1 MDIEIL
7 EMAERMAKFILKN
20 SSPAM
25 ANALRRTLLSDIPKM
40 AIDKVE
46 FHLGP
51 IMYDDKEY
59 ESVTPLYYEIKA
71 HRLGMV
77 PVPTDL
83 DLFVPQSECS
93 CGGEGC
99 PNCTIMYSLNKI
111 GPCTVLSG
119 DLEPLGNPD
128 LRVKDEFIPIVELT
142 DGQAVLIYATAV
154 MGTARKHV
162 KWQVANGVGYKY
174 MPGVEVDPAR
184 AGDDDVVE
192 CAALCPKKVF
202 EVEDG
207 KLVAYYDAQKIRRDV
222 DFTDF
227 ADETSAEDWYWA
239 TEQDYVSG
247 ALGVPADVAAAFI
260 AAARERFHLV
270 FCRRGV
276 HRRRPRALSPRF
288 LRGRRRRSGARSRA
302 QRPPT
307 RHPLT
312 FFSEGKK

>member
-1 MDIEIL
+1 MDIEII
-7 EMAERMAKFILKN
+7 EMAERKAKFILKN

-59 ESVTPLYYEIKA
+59 ESVTPLFDEIIA

-83 DLFVPQSECS
+83 QLFVPQDQCT

-154 MGTARKHV
+154 MGTAKKHV

-174 MPGVEVDPAR
+174 LPIIEVDPEHA
-184 AGDDDVVE
+184 ADEAVVE
-192 CAALCPKKVF
+192 CAGVCPKHVF
-202 EVEDG
+202 AVEDG
-207 KLVAYYDAQKIRRDV
+207 KLVVKNPLDCTLCKACTDHAGERGGVTVKGDDHNFFFKFETDGSLTAQQTLDKALEIL
-222 DFTDF
+222 
-227 ADETSAEDWYWA
+227 ADEAHE
-239 TEQDYVSG
+239 
-247 ALGVPADVAAAFI
+247 FK
-260 AAARERFHLV
+260 
-270 FCRRGV
+270 
-276 HRRRPRALSPRF
+276 
-288 LRGRRRRSGARSRA
+288 A
-302 QRPPT
+302 Q
-307 RHPLT
+307 LE
-312 FFSEGKK
+312 SL

>member
-7 EMAERMAKFILKN
+7 EMAERKAKFILRN

-51 IMYDDKEY
+51 IMNDDREY
-59 ESVTPLYYEIKA
+59 ESVTPLFNEIIA

-83 DLFVPQSECS
+83 ALFVPQDECS

-99 PNCTIMYSLNKI
+99 PSCTIMYSLNKI

-128 LRVKDEFIPIVELT
+128 LRIKDEFIPIVELT

-154 MGTARKHV
+154 MGIAKKHV

-174 MPGVEVDPAR
+174 MPKIEIDSKK
-184 AGDDDVVE
+184 AGDENLLE
-192 CAALCPKKVF
+192 CAILCPKNVF
-202 EVEDG
+202 EIEGG
-207 KLVAYYDAQKIRRDV
+207 KLVAKNPLNCGLCRTCEQHVGDRGGIRITADDSNFLFKFETDGSLTAQQTLDKALDVLANEAKDFKIQL
-222 DFTDF
+222 
-227 ADETSAEDWYWA
+227 ES
-239 TEQDYVSG
+239 
-247 ALGVPADVAAAFI
+247 
-260 AAARERFHLV
+260 
-270 FCRRGV
+270 
-276 HRRRPRALSPRF
+276 
-288 LRGRRRRSGARSRA
+288 LR
-302 QRPPT
+302 
-307 RHPLT
+307 
-312 FFSEGKK
+312 

>member
-1 MDIEIL
+1 MDIEII
-7 EMAERMAKFILKN
+7 EMAERKAKFILRN

-59 ESVTPLYYEIKA
+59 ESVTPLFDEIIA

-83 DLFVPQSECS
+83 NLFCPQSECV

-154 MGTARKHV
+154 MGTAKKHV

-174 MPGVEVDPAR
+174 LPQIAIDDGMESDEEVL
-184 AGDDDVVE
+184 E
-192 CAALCPKKVF
+192 CAAICPKKVF

-207 KLVAYYDAQKIRRDV
+207 KLVIKNPLDCSLCRACTDHLGERGGITVKGDDKNFFFKFETDGSLTAQQALDKAVEIL
-222 DFTDF
+222 
-227 ADETSAEDWYWA
+227 ADEAKDFKA
-239 TEQDYVSG
+239 QLEQ
-247 ALGVPADVAAAFI
+247 L
-260 AAARERFHLV
+260 
-270 FCRRGV
+270 
-276 HRRRPRALSPRF
+276 
-288 LRGRRRRSGARSRA
+288 
-302 QRPPT
+302 
-307 RHPLT
+307 
-312 FFSEGKK
+312 

>member
-1 MDIEIL
+1 MDIEII
-7 EMAERMAKFILKN
+7 EMAERKAKFILRN

-59 ESVTPLYYEIKA
+59 ESVTPLFDEIIA
-71 HRLGMV
+71 HRLGIV

-83 DLFVPQSECS
+83 NLFCPQSECV

-154 MGTARKHV
+154 MGTAKKHV

-174 MPGVEVDPAR
+174 LPQIAIEEGMESDEEVL
-184 AGDDDVVE
+184 E

-207 KLVAYYDAQKIRRDV
+207 KLVIKNPLECSLCRACTDHLGEKGGITVTGDDQNFFFKFETDGSLTAQQALDKAVEILAEEAN
-222 DFTDF
+222 DFK
-227 ADETSAEDWYWA
+227 AQL
-239 TEQDYVSG
+239 EQ
-247 ALGVPADVAAAFI
+247 L
-260 AAARERFHLV
+260 
-270 FCRRGV
+270 
-276 HRRRPRALSPRF
+276 
-288 LRGRRRRSGARSRA
+288 
-302 QRPPT
+302 
-307 RHPLT
+307 
-312 FFSEGKK
+312 

>member
-7 EMAERMAKFILKN
+7 EMAERKAKFILKN

-59 ESVTPLYYEIKA
+59 ESVTPLFDEIIA

-207 KLVAYYDAQKIRRDV
+207 KLVVRNPLECSLCMTCTDHVGDRGGVKVTADDTNFLFKFETDGSLTAQQTLDKALEV
-222 DFTDF
+222 LTSEAEDFTSQL
-227 ADETSAEDWYWA
+227 ES
-239 TEQDYVSG
+239 
-247 ALGVPADVAAAFI
+247 L
-260 AAARERFHLV
+260 
-270 FCRRGV
+270 
-276 HRRRPRALSPRF
+276 
-288 LRGRRRRSGARSRA
+288 
-302 QRPPT
+302 
-307 RHPLT
+307 
-312 FFSEGKK
+312 

>member
-1 MDIEIL
+1 MDIEII
-7 EMAERMAKFILKN
+7 EMAERKAKFILKN

-59 ESVTPLYYEIKA
+59 ESVTPLFDEIIA

-83 DLFVPQSECS
+83 NLFCPQSECV

-154 MGTARKHV
+154 MGTAKKHV

-174 MPGVEVDPAR
+174 LPQIAIEEGMESDEEVL
-184 AGDDDVVE
+184 E
-192 CAALCPKKVF
+192 CATLCPKKVF

-207 KLVAYYDAQKIRRDV
+207 KLVIKNPLECSLCRACADHLGEKGGITVTGDDQNFFFKFETDGSLTAQQALDKAVEILAEEAN
-222 DFTDF
+222 DFK
-227 ADETSAEDWYWA
+227 AQL
-239 TEQDYVSG
+239 EQ
-247 ALGVPADVAAAFI
+247 L
-260 AAARERFHLV
+260 
-270 FCRRGV
+270 
-276 HRRRPRALSPRF
+276 
-288 LRGRRRRSGARSRA
+288 
-302 QRPPT
+302 
-307 RHPLT
+307 
-312 FFSEGKK
+312 

>member
-1 MDIEIL
+1 MDIEII
-7 EMAERMAKFILKN
+7 EMAERKAKFILRN

-59 ESVTPLYYEIKA
+59 ESVTPLFDEIIA

-83 DLFVPQSECS
+83 NLFCPQSECV

-154 MGTARKHV
+154 MGTAKKHV

-174 MPGVEVDPAR
+174 LPQIAIEEGMESDEEVL
-184 AGDDDVVE
+184 E
-192 CAALCPKKVF
+192 CAAICPKKVF

-207 KLVAYYDAQKIRRDV
+207 KLVIKNPLECSLCRACTDHLGEKGGITVTGDDQNFFFKFETDGSLTAQQALDKAVEILAEEAN
-222 DFTDF
+222 DFK
-227 ADETSAEDWYWA
+227 AQL
-239 TEQDYVSG
+239 EQ
-247 ALGVPADVAAAFI
+247 L
-260 AAARERFHLV
+260 
-270 FCRRGV
+270 
-276 HRRRPRALSPRF
+276 
-288 LRGRRRRSGARSRA
+288 
-302 QRPPT
+302 
-307 RHPLT
+307 
-312 FFSEGKK
+312 

>member
-1 MDIEIL
+1 MDIEII
-7 EMAERMAKFILKN
+7 EMAERKAKFILRN

-59 ESVTPLYYEIKA
+59 ESVTPLFDEIIA

-83 DLFVPQSECS
+83 NLFCPQSECV

-154 MGTARKHV
+154 MGTAKKHV

-174 MPGVEVDPAR
+174 LPQIAIEEGMESDEEVL
-184 AGDDDVVE
+184 E

-207 KLVAYYDAQKIRRDV
+207 KLVIKNPLECSLCMACTDHLGEKGGITVTGDDQNFFFKFETDGSLTAQQALDKAVEILAEEAN
-222 DFTDF
+222 DFK
-227 ADETSAEDWYWA
+227 AQL
-239 TEQDYVSG
+239 EQ
-247 ALGVPADVAAAFI
+247 L
-260 AAARERFHLV
+260 
-270 FCRRGV
+270 
-276 HRRRPRALSPRF
+276 
-288 LRGRRRRSGARSRA
+288 
-302 QRPPT
+302 
-307 RHPLT
+307 
-312 FFSEGKK
+312 

>member
-1 MDIEIL
+1 MDIEII
-7 EMAERMAKFILKN
+7 EMAERKAKFILKN

-59 ESVTPLYYEIKA
+59 ESVTPLFDEIIA

-83 DLFVPQSECS
+83 NLFCPQSECV

-154 MGTARKHV
+154 MGTAKTHV

-174 MPGVEVDPAR
+174 LPVVEVDEGMAS
-184 AGDDDVVE
+184 DEEVLK
-192 CAALCPKKVF
+192 CADICPKKVF
-202 EVEDG
+202 EVEGG
-207 KLVAYYDAQKIRRDV
+207 KLVVRNPLECSLCRACTDRLGERGGITVTGDDTNFFFKFETDGSLTAQQALGKAVEIL
-222 DFTDF
+222 
-227 ADETSAEDWYWA
+227 ADEANDFKA
-239 TEQDYVSG
+239 QLEQ
-247 ALGVPADVAAAFI
+247 L
-260 AAARERFHLV
+260 
-270 FCRRGV
+270 
-276 HRRRPRALSPRF
+276 
-288 LRGRRRRSGARSRA
+288 
-302 QRPPT
+302 
-307 RHPLT
+307 
-312 FFSEGKK
+312 

>member
-7 EMAERMAKFILKN
+7 EMAERKAKFILKN

-59 ESVTPLYYEIKA
+59 ESVTTLFDEIIA

-207 KLVAYYDAQKIRRDV
+207 KLVVRNPMECSLCMTCTDHVGDRGGVKVTADDTNFLFKFETDGSLTAQQTLDKALEV
-222 DFTDF
+222 LTSEAEDFTSQL
-227 ADETSAEDWYWA
+227 ES
-239 TEQDYVSG
+239 
-247 ALGVPADVAAAFI
+247 L
-260 AAARERFHLV
+260 
-270 FCRRGV
+270 
-276 HRRRPRALSPRF
+276 
-288 LRGRRRRSGARSRA
+288 
-302 QRPPT
+302 
-307 RHPLT
+307 
-312 FFSEGKK
+312 

>member
-7 EMAERMAKFILKN
+7 EMAERKAKFILKD

-59 ESVTPLYYEIKA
+59 ESVTPLFDEIIA

-83 DLFVPQSECS
+83 DLFVPQDECT

-119 DLEPLGNPD
+119 DLEPLGNPN

-184 AGDDDVVE
+184 ASDEDVVE

-207 KLVAYYDAQKIRRDV
+207 KLVVKNPLDCSLCMTCTEHVGERGGVTVTADDRNFLFKFETDGSLTAQQTLDKALEV
-222 DFTDF
+222 LTSEANEF
-227 ADETSAEDWYWA
+227 ASQLE
-239 TEQDYVSG
+239 
-247 ALGVPADVAAAFI
+247 AL
-260 AAARERFHLV
+260 
-270 FCRRGV
+270 
-276 HRRRPRALSPRF
+276 
-288 LRGRRRRSGARSRA
+288 
-302 QRPPT
+302 
-307 RHPLT
+307 
-312 FFSEGKK
+312 

>member
-1 MDIEIL
+1 MDIEII
-7 EMAERMAKFILKN
+7 EMAERKAKFILKN

-59 ESVTPLYYEIKA
+59 ESVTPLFDEIIA

-83 DLFVPQSECS
+83 NLFCPQSECV

-111 GPCTVLSG
+111 GPCTVLAG

-154 MGTARKHV
+154 MGTAKKHV

-174 MPGVEVDPAR
+174 LPQIAIEEGMESDEEVL
-184 AGDDDVVE
+184 E

-207 KLVAYYDAQKIRRDV
+207 KLVIKNPLDCSLCRACTDHLGERGGITVKGDDKNFFFKFETDGSLTAQQALDEAVEIL
-222 DFTDF
+222 
-227 ADETSAEDWYWA
+227 ADEAKDFKA
-239 TEQDYVSG
+239 QLEQ
-247 ALGVPADVAAAFI
+247 L
-260 AAARERFHLV
+260 
-270 FCRRGV
+270 
-276 HRRRPRALSPRF
+276 
-288 LRGRRRRSGARSRA
+288 
-302 QRPPT
+302 
-307 RHPLT
+307 
-312 FFSEGKK
+312 

>member
-7 EMAERMAKFILKN
+7 EMAERKAKFILKN

-59 ESVTPLYYEIKA
+59 ESVTPLFDEIIA

-83 DLFVPQSECS
+83 DLFVPQSECV

-119 DLEPLGNPD
+119 DLEPLGNPN

-174 MPGVEVDPAR
+174 MPGVDVDPAR
-184 AGDDDVVE
+184 AGDEDVLN
-192 CAALCPKKVF
+192 CAEVCPKKVF
-202 EVEDG
+202 SVEGG
-207 KLVAYYDAQKIRRDV
+207 KLVVKNPLDCSLCRACEQYLGERGGVSITADDRNFLFKFETDGSLTAQQTLDKALEV
-222 DFTDF
+222 L
-227 ADETSAEDWYWA
+227 ADEAKD
-239 TEQDYVSG
+239 
-247 ALGVPADVAAAFI
+247 FK
-260 AAARERFHLV
+260 
-270 FCRRGV
+270 
-276 HRRRPRALSPRF
+276 
-288 LRGRRRRSGARSRA
+288 A
-302 QRPPT
+302 Q
-307 RHPLT
+307 LE
-312 FFSEGKK
+312 SL